1 MNMNMNMNMNI
12 YDGPCD
18 MSPSWTTIDSYHDE
32 NEYWINK
39 ENEHNCKTLK
49 KMCKTEFINKTV
61 NINNKECYSTKSGKF
76 IVNLDTTH
84 NILQVYD
91 SNKLVY
97 NIPEANILLYE
108 QQELKE
114 NMIQIKEKIKDLQK
128 NVYHLSAIC
137 NLDTN
142 IKELLLQYTEK
153 LSLDK
158 DILKKNEERI
168 INIKKELT
176 NAFCNFISKN
186 D

>member
-1 MNMNMNMNMNI
+1 MNI

-18 MSPSWTTIDSYHDE
+18 KSLSWTSIDSYHDE
-32 NEYWINK
+32 NEYRLNI

-49 KMCKTEFINKTV
+49 KMCKTEFISKTV
-61 NINNKECYSTKSGKF
+61 NINKKECYSTKTGKF
-76 IVNLDTTH
+76 LVNFDTTH

-108 QQELKE
+108 QQELLE
-114 NMIQIKEKIKDLQK
+114 SIIQLNERIKDLQQ

-137 NLDTN
+137 NLSSN
-142 IKELLLQYTEK
+142 IKELLLQYTEE

-168 INIKKELT
+168 ISIKKELT
-176 NAFCNFISKN
+176 NAFCDFISKN
-186 D
+186 N

>member
-1 MNMNMNMNMNI
+1 MNSI

-18 MSPSWTTIDSYHDE
+18 TSLSWTSIDSYHDE
-32 NEYWINK
+32 TEYWLKIN
-39 ENEHNCKTLK
+39 NAHNCKTLK
-49 KMCKTEFINKTV
+49 KMCKTEFISTTV
-61 NINNKECYSTKSGKF
+61 NVNKKECYSTKSGKF
-76 IVNLDTTH
+76 LVNLDDTH

-97 NIPEANILLYE
+97 DILDANILLYE
-108 QQELKE
+108 RQELEE
-114 NMIQIKEKIKDLQK
+114 NTIQLKEKIKDLQK

-137 NLDTN
+137 SLDTK
-142 IKELLLQYTEK
+142 IKELLLQYTEE

-168 INIKKELT
+168 ISIKKELT
-176 NAFCNFISKN
+176 NAFCDFISKN